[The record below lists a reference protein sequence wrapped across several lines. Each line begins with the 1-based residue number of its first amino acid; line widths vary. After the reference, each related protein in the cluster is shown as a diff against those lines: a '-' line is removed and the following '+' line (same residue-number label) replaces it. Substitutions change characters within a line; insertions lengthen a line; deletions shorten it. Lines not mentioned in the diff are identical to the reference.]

1 MKLERSEIEA
11 LLPHRNP
18 FLFLDEV
25 KDLVP
30 GVSGIGIH
38 HVPSDAF
45 WVPGH
50 FPEEP
55 IMPGVL
61 ISEAMAQVA
70 GVVFMSANTEK
81 SGQSL
86 YLVGLEKFRFRRP
99 VRPGDSLHMN
109 VSVQEQRRSLW
120 WFKAVATVNGK
131 KVADGQ
137 LMATSA

>member
-1 MKLERSEIEA
+1 MELQRSEIES
-11 LLPHRNP
+11 LLPHRSP

-25 KDLVP
+25 VDLLP
-30 GVSGIGIH
+30 GVSGVGIH
-38 HVPSDAF
+38 HVRADAF

-50 FPEEP
+50 FPGEP

-70 GVVFMSANTEK
+70 GVVFMAAHTEK
-81 SGQSL
+81 SGQAL

-99 VRPGDSLHMN
+99 VRPGDTLRLE

-120 WFKAVATVNGK
+120 WFKGIATVDGK

-137 LMATSA
+137 LMATSS